1 MIMAGNYKRW
11 EEIRQMRMN
20 GATFQ
25 EIADALGVS
34 KQCVNELFNKQYRKL
49 KGMRGYGFKV
59 DSIVY
64 KGIYEH
70 FMNNPF
76 ETVSSFTEKIYG
88 YVGNKPQ
95 TIRDFITGKNETWLT
110 IPRIQKM
117 CEITGKTFEELFER
131 R

>member
-1 MIMAGNYKRW
+1 MMANRERW
-11 EEIRQMRMN
+11 EQIYRMRMD
-20 GATFQ
+20 GYTFQ
-25 EIADALGVS
+25 EIGDKLGVS
-34 KQCVNELFNKQYRKL
+34 KQCVNEIFNKQFRRM
-49 KGMRGYGFKV
+49 KGIRGYGFKV

-70 FMNNPF
+70 FKDNPL
-76 ETVSSFTEKIYG
+76 ESASSFTEKIYG
-88 YVGNKPQ
+88 YVGNRTP
-95 TIRDFITGKNETWLT
+95 TIKKFITGKKETFLT

>member
-1 MIMAGNYKRW
+1 MAGNYKRW
-11 EEIRQMRMN
+11 EEICQMRLE

-25 EIADALGVS
+25 EIADEVGVS
-34 KQCVNELFNKQYRKL
+34 KQCVNKIFNKQYRRL
-49 KGMRGYGFKV
+49 KGMRGYGFRV

-70 FMNNPF
+70 FKDNPF
-76 ETVSSFTEKIYG
+76 ETISSFTEKIYG

-95 TIRDFITGKNETWLT
+95 TIKGLITGKRETLLA